1 MGTRLDELAARTP
14 ATRDRSVDLLR
25 AASIVTVVLGH
36 WFISINH
43 WEGGLLT
50 TTSAIGV
57 TPWMWLGTWVFQVMP
72 IFFFVGGFSNLVTY
86 RSFRRRGEPTATFV
100 RTRVER
106 LLRPSLVFLGTWL
119 VVQVALHL
127 ADVGRPAGPV
137 LWGETTLLRG
147 VRPPAATLPFGPLWF
162 LAVYLVVVA
171 ISPLTIRLH
180 ERFRWWV
187 PAALLA
193 GSVATDAVGFGLGI
207 HGARYA
213 NVAFVLL
220 LPHQLG
226 HLYADGTFARLPR
239 AFLLGMVVAGLG
251 ALILLTNPWAFQLL
265 AGDAR
270 FRWFPTIGHY
280 PRSLLGTDVEPISN
294 AYPPTVC
301 YVAVGI
307 WTIGAAMLLRE
318 RLTRW
323 LERPRPWK
331 ATIFVNSVIMTLFLW
346 HMTAYLLA
354 MLVLWP
360 LGFGREQDATAR
372 WWLERPLWLL
382 GPGLVLA
389 GIVALVGRF
398 ERPRGRAAVPAARR
412 GGPEEVPDARP
423 VEG

>member
-1 MGTRLDELAARTP
+1 MGARLDELAARTP
-14 ATRDRSVDLLR
+14 ATRDRYVDLLR

-43 WEGGLLT
+43 REGGLLT

-57 TPWMWLGTWVFQVMP
+57 TSWMWLGTWVFQVMP

-86 RSFRRRGEPTATFV
+86 RSFRRRGEPTAAFV

-106 LLRPSLVFLGTWL
+106 QLRPSLVFLGAWL
-119 VVQVALHL
+119 VVQVALHV
-127 ADVGRPAGPV
+127 ADVGRPAGPT
-137 LWGETTLLRG
+137 LWGDTTLLRG

-187 PAALLA
+187 PAVLLA
-193 GSVATDAVGFGLGI
+193 GSVAADAVGFGLGI

-226 HLYADGTFARLPR
+226 HFYADGTFARLPR
-239 AFLLGMVVAGLG
+239 AFPWGMVVAGLG
-251 ALILLTNPWAFQLL
+251 ALVLLTNPWAFELL
-265 AGDAR
+265 GGDAR

-301 YVAVGI
+301 YMAVGI

-318 RLTRW
+318 RLSRW

-331 ATIFVNSVIMTLFLW
+331 ATILVNSVIMTLFLW

-360 LGFGREQDATAR
+360 LGFGREQEATAR

-398 ERPRGRAAVPAARR
+398 ERPLERAAPATEPA
-412 GGPEEVPDARP
+412 GGPEEVPHARP